1 MHLILVSLAFLLRKD
16 LCMWQKSGK
25 SACPGQVSSKD
36 IAHPPGGSSPT
47 SEKAATQGRI
57 SNWNLLKNFF
67 YYKIVSNL
75 HQNYKDSTEN
85 LHISL
90 PSFPTNNII
99 HYHGTLVKLNDP
111 ILIHYYE
118 LKSKL
123 DSTFLSFFLLSSF
136 WSRTEPRRPCY
147 TIPCLLRLLWLWQF
161 LNLFCF
167 WWCDS
172 FWGVL
177 VRCFVECFSVGV

>member
-1 MHLILVSLAFLLRKD
+1 MSLAFLLRKD
-16 LCMWQKSGK
+16 LCMWQKIREECLPRSGEFR
-25 SACPGQVSSKD
+25 G
-36 IAHPPGGSSPT
+36 HGSPT

-85 LHISL
+85 LYISL

-99 HYHGTLVKLNDP
+99 HYHGTLIKLNDP
-111 ILIHYYE
+111 ILIYYYE

-136 WSRTEPRRPCY
+136 CSRTAPRRPCY
-147 TIPCLLRLLWLWQF
+147 TIPCLLGLLWLWQF

-177 VRCFVECFSVGV
+177 SGVLWNVSQLGFI